1 MLRWAI
7 LGTGF
12 ISNTVV
18 DAIALS
24 NDSRVD
30 VVAGRDAGRVA
41 AFAVAHGISR
51 HCVSYNEAIND
62 PDIDAVYIGTP
73 NHEHHRLA
81 IAAAAAGKA
90 VLSEKALTTTM
101 DSAHELADAVRD
113 RIFFVEGLM
122 YLSHPLHARFVEVLS
137 DDRTGTITAVHGRYA
152 ANIAHLVNPLGRGTI
167 YNIGCYPASLL
178 HLTIQTAF
186 GDKAFAKRTMT
197 GAGTLT
203 PDGTVGSATASIK
216 FANGVLASLSSTDD
230 YGMTHSFSVLT
241 TTGEL
246 RFNTNPWL
254 PLAGANLLTWAPYDG
269 EPETIEVMSEHD
281 AFFHQTKLVE
291 RCVAAGQTEADRPS
305 PRLAD
310 SLEIMELL
318 TTWEAL
324 CLT

>member
-24 NDSRVD
+24 SDSRVD
-30 VVAGRDAGRVA
+30 LVAGRDTDRVA
-41 AFAVAHGISR
+41 SFAATHNIPRS
-51 HCVSYNEAIND
+51 CVGYENAIND
-62 PDIDAVYIGTP
+62 PDINAVYIGTP
-73 NHEHHRLA
+73 NHQHHQLA

-101 DSAHELADAVRD
+101 ASAHELADAVRD
-113 RIFFVEGLM
+113 RVFFVEGLM
-122 YLSHPLHARFVEVLS
+122 YLSHPLYPRFVKLLS
-137 DDRTGTITAVHGRYA
+137 EDRIGTITAVHGRYA

-178 HLTIQTAF
+178 QLTIQTAF
-186 GDKAFAKRTMT
+186 GEEVFAQRTMT

-216 FANGVLASLSSTDD
+216 FANGVLASLSSTDN
-230 YGMTHSFSVLT
+230 YGMDHSFSILT

-246 RFNTNPWL
+246 RFDTNPWL
-254 PLAGANLLTWAPYDG
+254 PPAGDNLLTWAPYDG
-269 EPETIEVMSEHD
+269 DPETITVMSEHD

-291 RCVAAGQTEADRPS
+291 RGIAAGHTEATRPS

-310 SLEIMELL
+310 SLEVMDLL

-324 CLT
+324 CLS